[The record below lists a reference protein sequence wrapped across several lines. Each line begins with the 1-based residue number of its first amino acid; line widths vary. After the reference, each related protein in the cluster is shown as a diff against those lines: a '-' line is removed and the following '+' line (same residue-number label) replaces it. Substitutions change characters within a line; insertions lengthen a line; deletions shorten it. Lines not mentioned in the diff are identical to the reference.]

1 MKKSNS
7 KFAILSIIV
16 TTVLSIIIGGFATI
30 ESRNADLRQIDQS
43 INLVAE
49 RVIQYS
55 NEAISAAILTV
66 EEENLDL
73 TLTLVT
79 QEGIETV
86 INESHL
92 IYPVIKAL
100 AEIQKGITGPIS
112 IEGDNPYRFRSVVI
126 PGGDYLVIAAALDK
140 LNANFKSN
148 LKNLGGFTLAADTL
162 AIFFSIFFFIRP

>member
-16 TTVLSIIIGGFATI
+16 TTMLSIIIGGFATL
-30 ESRNADLRQIDQS
+30 ESRNADIRQIDQS

-49 RVIQYS
+49 RVYQYS

-73 TLTLVT
+73 TLALVT

-92 IYPVIKAL
+92 IYPGIK
-100 AEIQKGITGPIS
+100 
-112 IEGDNPYRFRSVVI
+112 
-126 PGGDYLVIAAALDK
+126 
-140 LNANFKSN
+140 
-148 LKNLGGFTLAADTL
+148 TLATAENRK
-162 AIFFSIFFFIRP
+162 AKPAK